1 MLSWRV
7 YNQSQHR
14 DRTGGSFLKK
24 ILSGIVLILVL
35 GVIFITQLQDGSS
48 SNTPTVSTNDSAQV
62 QSNPSQNQTVDSTK
76 PNRSHTSTTKN
87 NNNQTNSANT
97 CKVINTFDG
106 VADYLKEYKK
116 LPCNY
121 ITKSQAQALGWE
133 SSKGNLDKVAPGKS
147 IGGDYF
153 SNYEKLLPTSKGR
166 KWHEADINYTS
177 GFRGANRILYST
189 DGLIYKTTDHYD
201 SFQPIQ

>member
-1 MLSWRV
+1 M
-7 YNQSQHR
+7 
-14 DRTGGSFLKK
+14 KK

-35 GVIFITQLQDGSS
+35 GIIFITQLQDGSS
-48 SNTPTVSTNDSAQV
+48 SDTNTASTNNPAPV
-62 QSNPSQNQTVDSTK
+62 QSNSSQSQAVDSSK
-76 PNRSHTSTTKN
+76 QNNSHTSSAKN
-87 NNNQTNSANT
+87 SKNNQTQSANT

-106 VADYLKEYKK
+106 VANYLKEYKK

-121 ITKSQAQALGWE
+121 ITKSKAESLGWE

-201 SFQPIQ
+201 SFQQIK

>member
-1 MLSWRV
+1 M
-7 YNQSQHR
+7 
-14 DRTGGSFLKK
+14 LKK

-35 GVIFITQLQDGSS
+35 GIIFITQLQDGSS
-48 SNTPTVSTNDSAQV
+48 TN
-62 QSNPSQNQTVDSTK
+62 
-76 PNRSHTSTTKN
+76 TSTTASNQTTQVNSNDSQTQNESSSKPTRN
-87 NNNQTNSANT
+87 TSQTQNNQSSNTSKSNSSNT

-201 SFQPIQ
+201 SFQQIK